1 MFLKVSEVYS
11 TMEQLANLA
20 MKSLISGTVIIY
32 FNFLFYSHFL

>member
-20 MKSLISGTVIIY
+20 MKSLISGTVYY
-32 FNFLFYSHFL
+32 FLIFLFVFWE